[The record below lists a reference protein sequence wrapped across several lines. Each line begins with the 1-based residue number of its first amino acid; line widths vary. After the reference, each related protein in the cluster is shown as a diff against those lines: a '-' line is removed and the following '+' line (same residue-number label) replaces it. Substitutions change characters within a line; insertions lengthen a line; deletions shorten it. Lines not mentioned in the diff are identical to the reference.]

1 MKTTKSTE
9 NKTGKTNVDQITVK
23 DYLNRA
29 QLSGNPL
36 LIANKLS
43 RIYSNSRINGTT
55 SIILAV
61 LSTAGAT
68 SDKSGTVKAS
78 LLENGLKILRDKAFD
93 LPPWKA
99 LKTNYSKIGGN
110 SSSPEK
116 KLGPVVSGLIREVKN
131 GNLIAFDIRGISDS
145 ETRKLFGFTI

>member
-1 MKTTKSTE
+1 M
-9 NKTGKTNVDQITVK
+9 KTNVNKTEKTLTNDVNAIK
-23 DYLNRA
+23 NYLSRA

-36 LIANKLS
+36 LVSNKGT

-61 LSTAGAT
+61 LSAAGAAE
-68 SDKSGTVKAS
+68 DKSGTVKAS
-78 LLENGLKILRDKAFD
+78 LLENGLKILRDKAFNVSQ
-93 LPPWKA
+93 WKT

-116 KLGPVVSGLIREVKN
+116 KLGPVVTGLIKEIRN
-131 GNLIAFDIRGISDS
+131 GNLIAFDIKGISDS

>member
-1 MKTTKSTE
+1 MKTNV
-9 NKTGKTNVDQITVK
+9 NKTEKTNVDQITVK

-61 LSTAGAT
+61 LSAAGAAE
-68 SDKSGTVKAS
+68 DKSGTVRADR
-78 LLENGLKILRDKAFD
+78 LENGLKILREKAFNVS
-93 LPPWKA
+93 PWKT
-99 LKTNYSKIGGN
+99 LKANYTKIGGN

-116 KLGPVVSGLIREVKN
+116 KLGPVVSGLIREVKA

>member
-1 MKTTKSTE
+1 MATKNNE
-9 NKTGKTNVDQITVK
+9 NKKIEYRVE

-36 LIANKLS
+36 LVSNKET
-43 RIYSNSRINGTT
+43 RVYSNSRINGTT

-61 LSTAGAT
+61 LAVAGAAQGK
-68 SDKSGTVKAS
+68 DGTVKAS
-78 LLENGLKILRDKAFD
+78 VLEDGLRTLREKAFD
-93 LPPWKA
+93 VSPWKA

-116 KLGPVVSGLIREVKN
+116 KIGPVVSGLIREIRN
-131 GNLIAFDIRGISDS
+131 GNLVGFSVREISNS

>member
-1 MKTTKSTE
+1 MKNDKK
-9 NKTGKTNVDQITVK
+9 NTGKTNVDQITVK
-23 DYLNRA
+23 DYLSRA

-43 RIYSNSRINGTT
+43 RIYSNSRTNGTT
-55 SIILAV
+55 SILLAV
-61 LSTAGAT
+61 LSAAGAAE
-68 SDKSGTVKAS
+68 DKSGTVKAS
-78 LLENGLKILRDKAFD
+78 VLEAGLKILRDKAFNVSA
-93 LPPWKA
+93 WKA

>member
-1 MKTTKSTE
+1 MSPKNDKKNTE
-9 NKTGKTNVDQITVK
+9 KTNVDTIK
-23 DYLNRA
+23 NYLA
-29 QLSGNPL
+29 AATKSGNPL
-36 LIANKLS
+36 LVSNKNS
-43 RIYSNSRINGTT
+43 RIYANSRTNGTT

-78 LLENGLKILRDKAFD
+78 LLENGLKVLRDKAFNV
-93 LPPWKA
+93 PQWKA

-116 KLGPVVSGLIREVKN
+116 KLGPVVSGLIREIRN

-145 ETRKLFGFTI
+145 ETRKLFGYKI